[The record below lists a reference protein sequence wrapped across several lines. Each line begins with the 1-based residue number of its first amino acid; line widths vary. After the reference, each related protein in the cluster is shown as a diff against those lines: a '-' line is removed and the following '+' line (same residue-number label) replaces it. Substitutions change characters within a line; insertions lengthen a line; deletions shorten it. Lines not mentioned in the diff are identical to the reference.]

1 MKIIIVN
8 GKEEMVKTVEL
19 YCNITGWKLQVNNE
33 VLEINQLSNWLKE
46 TKNLKELKSVVK
58 DLMANISFNLEMTIE
73 EGKKLEFYLLKELSA
88 FLKLEEVWYIDNNSY
103 EKGFEDG
110 VNEGYSEIFDKL
122 IASIREAIEQ
132 EKGSEKEL
140 NLLLETGAKVLE
152 CSEDEFNQ
160 ML

>member
-1 MKIIIVN
+1 MKITVN
-8 GKEEMVKTVEL
+8 GKEEMVKIVEL

-33 VLEINQLSNWLKE
+33 VLEINQLSDWLKE
-46 TKNLKELKSVVK
+46 TKNLTELKSVIK
-58 DLMANISFNLEMTIE
+58 DLIADLSFNLEMTIE
-73 EGKKLEFYLLKELSA
+73 EGKELELYLLRELSA
-88 FLKLEEVWYIDNNSY
+88 FLNLEKIWYVDSNSY

-110 VNEGYSEIFDKL
+110 TNEGYSEIFDKL
-122 IASIREAIEQ
+122 IASTREVIEQ

-140 NLLLETGAKVLE
+140 NFLLKIGAKVLE

>member
-1 MKIIIVN
+1 MKIFTK

-19 YCNITGWKLQVNNE
+19 YCGITGWKLKINNE
-33 VLEINQLSNWLKE
+33 ILELDSLSYWLKE
-46 TKNLKELKSVVK
+46 TKNLKSLKSLVK
-58 DLMANISFNLEMTIE
+58 NLMINISFNLEMTVAE
-73 EGKKLEFYLLKELSA
+73 RKKVECYLLRELSA
-88 FLKLEEVWYIDNNSY
+88 FLELEEIWYIDNNSY

-110 VNEGYSEIFDKL
+110 ANEGYSEISDKL
-122 IASIREAIEQ
+122 VNSIRKAIEQ

-140 NLLLETGAKVLE
+140 KLLLKIGAETLD